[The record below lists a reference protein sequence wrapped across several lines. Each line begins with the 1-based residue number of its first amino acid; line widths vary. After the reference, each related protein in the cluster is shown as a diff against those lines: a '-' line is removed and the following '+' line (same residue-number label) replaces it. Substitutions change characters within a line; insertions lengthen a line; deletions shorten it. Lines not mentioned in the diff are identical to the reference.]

1 MQWGPRVTA
10 KAPHVSLAN
19 TVGYVVILTSER
31 PFTQDRSVLGQKMP
45 PSILTHISS
54 TQKKTLFCVLDSAF
68 ILYPSVCPIP
78 QPAVCLSI
86 GPVVSLFHPISHSFR
101 DHWLMCLCV
110 RQCYSSSSM
119 KAPPSSCE
127 LTHPLQVP

>member
-54 TQKKTLFCVLDSAF
+54 TQKKN
-68 ILYPSVCPIP
+68 
-78 QPAVCLSI
+78 SI
-86 GPVVSLFHPISHSFR
+86 
-101 DHWLMCLCV
+101 LCV
-110 RQCYSSSSM
+110 RFSFY
-119 KAPPSSCE
+119 
-127 LTHPLQVP
+127 PLSICLSHTSASICLSHSNWARPMWAKGRLF

>member
-10 KAPHVSLAN
+10 KAPHISLAN
-19 TVGYVVILTSER
+19 TVGYVVILASER

-45 PSILTHISS
+45 PSILTYKFYSEKNSI
-54 TQKKTLFCVLDSAF
+54 LCVRFSF
-68 ILYPSVCPIP
+68 YPLSI
-78 QPAVCLSI
+78 CLSLTSASCLSVYRSS
-86 GPVVSLFHPISHSFR
+86 GQSLPPISHSFR

-110 RQCYSSSSM
+110 RLCYSSSCM

-127 LTHPLQVP
+127 LTHPLQVL